1 MAPLRDALSTNGR
14 RAPPLSLREGN
25 TARGAGCQVR
35 PARRPPAGAAA
46 AGGKRGD
53 GCFVGCFFSFFSLI
67 LPHVLPSPPTLR
79 FFFFRLTFFFFFSCW
94 LREGGGLLT
103 AEILR
108 VGPRQPRPWLPP
120 HASPRAEGSHGA
132 DERPR
137 RTPAAAGELRRPEP
151 ERAGTGCPAAAAE
164 EVTPLWELPEAG
176 GTAAASRPSRRRER
190 SARGARPEGR
200 ALRRAP
206 S

>member
-35 PARRPPAGAAA
+35 LARRPPAGAAA

-79 FFFFRLTFFFFFSCW
+79 FFFFRLTFFFFFF
-94 LREGGGLLT
+94 
-103 AEILR
+103 
-108 VGPRQPRPWLPP
+108 
-120 HASPRAEGSHGA
+120 
-132 DERPR
+132 
-137 RTPAAAGELRRPEP
+137 PAG
-151 ERAGTGCPAAAAE
+151 
-164 EVTPLWELPEAG
+164 
-176 GTAAASRPSRRRER
+176 
-190 SARGARPEGR
+190 
-200 ALRRAP
+200 
-206 S
+206 